1 MITRRR
7 FVGSLAAGVGGVM
20 VAGCDK
26 LDRSQGFKEVMR
38 SAEGLTISAT
48 PRTASPTGG

>member
-7 FVGSLAAGVGGVM
+7 FVGTLAASVGGVL

-26 LDRSQGFKEVMR
+26 LDRSQGF
-38 SAEGLTISAT
+38 
-48 PRTASPTGG
+48 